1 MLRGGVVDNM
11 EVLTPGYAQEAGR
24 DCRRSAGSIILFQ
37 QRDDARADLDA
48 RFITVAVVG
57 RVLLKNHNIGTIML
71 KLEALEEAGDGPSN
85 LVYEVFLMS
94 LCSTQKGPRVTG
106 DLRR

>member
-37 QRDDARADLDA
+37 QRDDAGADLDA

-57 RVLLKNHNIGTIML
+57 RVLLKNHNIGTIAL

-85 LVYEVFLMS
+85 LVHEVFLMS
-94 LCSTQKGPRVTG
+94 LCSAQKGPRVAG
-106 DLRR
+106 DSRR